1 MLLKIH
7 IHNKCSC
14 LRKTG
19 IILLSLLMYTMVG
32 AQSTE
37 TTDTVPVLKY
47 EIDTTVLPPPEE
59 APAEETVTEVTVDEK
74 LPETEYFLR
83 KEFTGGFA
91 DSLKIQKLPDSFVK
105 RMQNDD
111 AFWYANE
118 VFQKKE
124 PKKLDGSF
132 IDSTL
137 FQTILWLIII
147 GGFATFLMM
156 YLYNSNAGLFRK
168 SKTIG
173 IEETNEETSDIFAIN
188 YQKEIDKAI
197 SKSDY
202 RLAIRMMFLRVLR
215 NLADRNIIQYK
226 QDNTN
231 FDYLLQLQ
239 PTGMYADFFRITRNY
254 EYSWYG
260 QFEVDKDKFDLI
272 KKDFDHFDR
281 KF

>member
-1 MLLKIH
+1 MLLRMNIY
-7 IHNKCSC
+7 NKSIWQ
-14 LRKTG
+14 RKA
-19 IILLSLLMYTMVG
+19 IILFFFLLMYNMVV

-37 TTDTVPVLKY
+37 ATDTVPVLKY
-47 EIDTTVLPPPEE
+47 EIDTTVLPPQDE

-118 VFQKKE
+118 IFRKKE
-124 PKKLDGSF
+124 PQKFDGSF

-156 YLYNSNAGLFRK
+156 YLYNSNTGLFRK

-202 RLAIRMMFLRVLR
+202 RLAIRMMFLRVLK

-281 KF
+281 KL

>member
-1 MLLKIH
+1 MNIY
-7 IHNKCSC
+7 NKSIWQ
-14 LRKTG
+14 RKA
-19 IILLSLLMYTMVG
+19 IILFFFLLMYDMVV

-37 TTDTVPVLKY
+37 ATDTVPVLKY
-47 EIDTTVLPPPEE
+47 EIDTTVLSPQDE

-74 LPETEYFLR
+74 LPETEYFLH
-83 KEFTGGFA
+83 KEFTGGFG

-118 VFQKKE
+118 IFKKKE
-124 PKKLDGSF
+124 PQKFDGSF

-168 SKTIG
+168 SKTIN
-173 IEETNEETSDIFAIN
+173 IEESTEETSDIFAIN

-202 RLAIRMMFLRVLR
+202 RLAIRMMFLRVLK

-281 KF
+281 KL

>member
-1 MLLKIH
+1 
-7 IHNKCSC
+7 
-14 LRKTG
+14 
-19 IILLSLLMYTMVG
+19 MYTMVG

-47 EIDTTVLPPPEE
+47 EIDTTVLPPQVE
-59 APAEETVTEVTVDEK
+59 APAEEIVTEVTVDEK

-83 KEFTGGFA
+83 KEFTAGFT

-118 VFQKKE
+118 TFQKKE
-124 PKKLDGSF
+124 PQKLNVGF
-132 IDSTL
+132 LNTTI
-137 FQTILWLIII
+137 FQTLLWLIII
-147 GGFATFLMM
+147 GGFATFLIM

-168 SKTIG
+168 SNSIATG
-173 IEETNEETSDIFAIN
+173 EADRETTDIFSIN
-188 YQKEIDKAI
+188 YQKEIDKAV

-202 RLAIRMMFLRVLR
+202 RLAIRLMFLRLLK
-215 NLADRNIIQYK
+215 NLSDRNIIQYK

-260 QFEVDKDKFDLI
+260 QFEVDKDKFDVI

-281 KF
+281 KLY